1 MGTAGRFIERLL
13 VWNVNVRYFS
23 CNEKNDVVSVAK
35 KNYTSDIMKN
45 RNEINAFLGKDTEFE
60 GKLSFKGA
68 VRIDG
73 HLTGEIFTEGTL
85 IVGESAVIK
94 SDIHVSHIIIS
105 GEIRGNIKAD
115 NRIEIHAPGKVFG
128 NIQAPAV
135 IIEEGVIF
143 EGNCRM
149 QKIDEGED
157 KKLAVVS

>member
-1 MGTAGRFIERLL
+1 
-13 VWNVNVRYFS
+13 
-23 CNEKNDVVSVAK
+23 
-35 KNYTSDIMKN
+35 MKN
-45 RNEINAFLGKDTEFE
+45 KDEINAFLGKETEFE
-60 GKLSFKGA
+60 GKLSFSGA

-73 HLTGEIFTEGTL
+73 HFTGEIFTEGTL

-105 GEIRGNIKAD
+105 GEIRGNIIAD

-135 IIEEGVIF
+135 VIEEGVIF

-149 QKIDEGED
+149 QEIDKSED
-157 KKLAVVS
+157 KKLAILS

>member
-1 MGTAGRFIERLL
+1 
-13 VWNVNVRYFS
+13 
-23 CNEKNDVVSVAK
+23 
-35 KNYTSDIMKN
+35 MKN
-45 RNEINAFLGKDTEFE
+45 RDEINAFLGKDTEFE

-73 HLTGEIFTEGTL
+73 HFTGEIFTEGTL
-85 IVGESAVIK
+85 IVGESAIIR

-105 GEIRGNIKAD
+105 GEIRGNIIAD

-128 NIQAPAV
+128 NIQSPAV

-149 QKIDEGED
+149 QKIDKDQE
-157 KKLAVVS
+157 KKLAVIS